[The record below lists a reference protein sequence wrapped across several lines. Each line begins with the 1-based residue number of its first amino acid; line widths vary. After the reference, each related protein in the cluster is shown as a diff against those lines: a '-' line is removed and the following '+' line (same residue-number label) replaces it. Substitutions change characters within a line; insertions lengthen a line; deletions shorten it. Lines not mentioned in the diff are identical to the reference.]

1 MPLLENLKK
10 TLKDGTEKVVKKAE
24 DITDKIKDVGEE
36 GIELSKEVIAEISEK
51 TSDITKI
58 ARYKLELNE
67 IQKKINRE
75 LMKLGEL
82 VFASYLSK
90 KKDKNE
96 EKINKQIENIE
107 ILKKDMLRKTTKHD
121 SLRKSYSQNYV
132 VQKFS
137 DELAESDAV
146 IDQVLV
152 SEKSNSANKSLKEL
166 TLPKEAL
173 ISAIKRNDQVIIPD
187 GHTKILVD
195 DLVTIIGKRNDVNK
209 VKKKIS

>member
-137 DELAESDAV
+137 DELAESDA
-146 IDQVLV
+146 
-152 SEKSNSANKSLKEL
+152 ANKSLKEL

>member
-67 IQKKINRE
+67 IQKKINLE

>member
-1 MPLLENLKK
+1 M
-10 TLKDGTEKVVKKAE
+10 
-24 DITDKIKDVGEE
+24 GEE